1 MDLNQACEP
10 LIKPQEACK
19 ILGVNMNSLRNYV
32 KAKKFPTYKLSER
45 CFRFRKSE
53 IESFIQNNIK

>member
-1 MDLNQACEP
+1 MDLARACEP

-32 KAKKFPTYKLSER
+32 KARKFPTYQLSKR
-45 CFRFRKSE
+45 CFRFRRSE
-53 IESFIQNNIK
+53 IEDFINNNIK